1 MNGYFLFFII
11 IINFILQS
19 TVFQHFRI
27 GGVLPN
33 TALIIVVSISMLSGR
48 KKGITAGIVTGILQ
62 DIFFSKA
69 IGINVLIYAFLGY
82 FIGGVEGRLFKDNYI
97 TPLILISLSTFFYHS
112 IYYILMHFLRH
123 SVDYLSVLRTTI
135 FTETI
140 YNSIV
145 GILMYRILFNRVY
158 EYK

>member
-1 MNGYFLFFII
+1 MNGYLLFFII

-27 GGVLPN
+27 GGILPN

-48 KKGITAGIVTGILQ
+48 KKGITAGIVTGIMQ

-69 IGINVLIYAFLGY
+69 IGINILIYTFLGY
-82 FIGGVEGRLFKDNYI
+82 LIGGVEGRLFKDNYI

-145 GILMYRILFNRVY
+145 GIIMYRILFNHVY